1 MGLPGTK
8 GQLIIVTES
17 QITGQDLVLFIDF
30 KLANCPVGYCPPK
43 VTDRLEVRVVMCV
56 CLCMYVCV
64 CVYVWLYAC
73 MCMLYTILTGQDH
86 VHSTTSFHIV
96 YIHSIILH
104 TSDLT
109 SCITCFIV
117 GMF

>member
-43 VTDRLEVRVVMCV
+43 VTDRLKVRVVMCV

-64 CVYVWLYAC
+64 CVC
-73 MCMLYTILTGQDH
+73 MCACVCMH
-86 VHSTTSFHIV
+86 VCACCM
-96 YIHSIILH
+96 YIHMYRNFRCKINFVCKDHMKISYMKIFEIL
-104 TSDLT
+104 
-109 SCITCFIV
+109 
-117 GMF
+117 